1 MNDSLH
7 YVISSVVLLT
17 DCLHSMT
24 MNAHRSLTST
34 CSIMPD
40 IIFEF
45 VSAFQRLLFINVL
58 MLVEKVLQV
67 VIACVFADD
76 PIFNFFCQCYEIL
89 FSKVCISMRLLQE
102 SSYCL
107 FASHMTLRFWVDY
120 PVRF

>member
-45 VSAFQRLLFINVL
+45 VSEFQRLLFINVL

-76 PIFNFFCQCYEIL
+76 HNF
-89 FSKVCISMRLLQE
+89 
-102 SSYCL
+102 
-107 FASHMTLRFWVDY
+107 
-120 PVRF
+120 

>member
-1 MNDSLH
+1 
-7 YVISSVVLLT
+7 
-17 DCLHSMT
+17 MT

-45 VSAFQRLLFINVL
+45 VSEFQRLLFINVL

-76 PIFNFFCQCYEIL
+76 HNF
-89 FSKVCISMRLLQE
+89 
-102 SSYCL
+102 
-107 FASHMTLRFWVDY
+107 
-120 PVRF
+120 